1 MKSETT
7 RAFVLRLIPYGDND
21 RVVEL
26 LTRRLGRV
34 AALARGARRSR
45 RRFGGVLDYFHLLD
59 VRLRR
64 GRAGM
69 WRLEDVD
76 LVRSFQAAGRS
87 LEAHACAAHALEVA
101 RLGTR
106 EADPDPGMFR
116 LLEALFPALAGERG
130 DPGCLRRVFQVR
142 ALAAL
147 GYALPVE
154 ACPVCGRDPV
164 EAGARVQG
172 TSLRCVP
179 CSGGSGRELSPGA
192 LRTLR
197 AAAAAPEDRLGAV
210 RVTARVEAEIGP
222 LLEGALCEA
231 LGARPRTLE
240 PAAPID
246 PLSETLLT

>member
-1 MKSETT
+1 MKAETT

-26 LTRRLGRV
+26 LTRRFGRV

-59 VRLRR
+59 VRVRPGR
-64 GRAGM
+64 GGM

-76 LVRSFQAAGRS
+76 LVRSFRGAGRT

-106 EADPDPGMFR
+106 EVDPDPALFH
-116 LLEALFPALAGERG
+116 LLEAFFPVLAGGG

-147 GYALPVE
+147 GYALPVD

-172 TSLRCVP
+172 SSLRCAP
-179 CSGGSGRELSPGA
+179 CSGGSGREISPGA

-197 AAAAAPEDRLGAV
+197 AAAAVPADRLGAV

-240 PAAPID
+240 APAPID
-246 PLSETLLT
+246 PLSGTLLT